1 MTSDSAM
8 YDIALQCTMTSDSE
22 TLISQLA
29 ENLPGM
35 ENPMLRA
42 LE

>member
-8 YDIALQCTMTSDSE
+8 YDIALQCMTSDSE